1 MKKIIENL
9 ALIVLWPA
17 AWTGWTGW
25 TGATGWTGELPGL
38 RQAQLPGPPYQL
50 FDVLCQDL
58 HF

>member
-17 AWTGWTGW
+17 AW